1 MPPAKEPVIVT
12 VVGRSGPEITKTVW
26 DSTES
31 SWGQDDGADCIVSL
45 DDRLPVTHWM
55 PYPEPSLD

>member
-1 MPPAKEPVIVT
+1 MT